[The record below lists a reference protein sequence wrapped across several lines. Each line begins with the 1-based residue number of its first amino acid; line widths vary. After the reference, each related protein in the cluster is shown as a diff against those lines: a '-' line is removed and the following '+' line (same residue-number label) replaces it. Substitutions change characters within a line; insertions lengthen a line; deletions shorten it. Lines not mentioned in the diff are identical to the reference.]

1 MSLRQAWIIT
11 GIILVG
17 MAVLTVLAWSLLP
30 PGQPIPI
37 HFTMD
42 GTPNRFAPREAGLSI
57 LPALA
62 LLVAF
67 VMGSRAARGARGSF
81 IPLADRPLSP
91 IWIVVL
97 AVLVG
102 GQALIIGYALHP
114 SLSILRL
121 FFGAIGVLI
130 AVLGGAM
137 SRIEPDAL
145 IGIRT
150 PWTRADPRV
159 WRATHRFGS
168 AVFVIAGIVLAGMAA
183 FSQHPVSLAPVMLVD
198 VVVAALVCV
207 LYSYLVSRSAPG
219 GSARRGR

>member
-1 MSLRQAWIIT
+1 MSLRQARILA

-17 MAVLTVLAWSLLP
+17 MAVLTVIAWSLLP

-42 GTPNRFAPREAGLSI
+42 GTPNRFMPREVGLLI

-62 LLVAF
+62 LPVAF
-67 VMGSRAARGARGSF
+67 VMGWRGARGSF
-81 IPLADRPLSP
+81 VPLADRPLP
-91 IWIVVL
+91 PVWIVVL
-97 AVLVG
+97 AVLAG

-114 SLSILRL
+114 FFDILRL

-130 AVLGGAM
+130 AVFGGAM
-137 SRIEPDAL
+137 SRMEPNAL

-168 AVFVIAGIVLAGMAA
+168 AVFVIAGIVLAGTAA
-183 FSQHPVSLAPVMLVD
+183 FSQHPVSLAAVMLVD
-198 VVVAALVCV
+198 LVVAALACV
-207 LYSYLVSRSAPG
+207 VYSYLISRSAPE